1 MMRTAVLIALTL
13 VLAACDAPTI
23 PARDAFYEFTLPD
36 PPLVFH
42 WPAGSSV
49 RIFVAGGSDAARADA
64 LSDAAA
70 HAADAWNDVAL
81 FGEFDVSV
89 TADPA
94 AADVSL
100 RWTNVEA
107 PVETP
112 DVLRCSAIGGRA
124 VTTFCPDPEGTR
136 LMIFPLRNGGAGRTR
151 FVINI
156 SAAVVDDAELRRLV
170 THEVGHA
177 LGLWNHPAPTS
188 FPESVMLS
196 VPSTDVPTAIDRAT
210 VQVLYHTAP
219 NVSL

>member
-81 FGEFDVSV
+81 FGEFDVS
-89 TADPA
+89 
-94 AADVSL
+94 
-100 RWTNVEA
+100 
-107 PVETP
+107 ETP